1 MKNIPY
7 YLLVHALVLTTLH
20 AADVKEITFK
30 SKCLNKDKKIT
41 VVLPDAYTANTEKR
55 FPTAYFL
62 DGFAG
67 SHSRWPKKT
76 PVNQLVDKYGIIVVC
91 PDGTRDSW
99 YWDSPVVPSN
109 KYESF
114 IYKDVVAHV
123 DANYRTIAKPTGR
136 AITGLSM
143 GGHGAM
149 FVGLRHPTVFG
160 TVAAMSGGLDI
171 RPFPKNWN
179 MKKWLG
185 DQKTHREN
193 WDAHTV
199 INVLDK
205 VKPGQKILFDC
216 GAKDFFLKVN
226 RATHEKMKKL
236 KIPHIYEEY
245 PGGHSWGYWKVA
257 VVRHMAF
264 FNESFGGEK
273 YVPKNKID

>member
-1 MKNIPY
+1 MRKAIH
-7 YLLVHALVLTTLH
+7 LFALILVLATVD

-30 SKCLNKDKKIT
+30 SQCLAKDKKIT
-41 VVLPDAYTANTEKR
+41 VVLPDAYAAKADKR

-67 SHSRWPKKT
+67 SHSRWPQST
-76 PVNQLVDKYGIIVVC
+76 PMKELVDKYGIIVVC

-99 YWDSPVVPSN
+99 YWDSPIVPTN
-109 KYESF
+109 KYETF
-114 IYKDVVAHV
+114 IYKDVVTYV
-123 DANYRTIAKPTGR
+123 DANYRTVASAKGR

-149 FVGLRHPTVFG
+149 FVGLRHPDVFG
-160 TVAAMSGGLDI
+160 TVAAMSGGLDV
-171 RPFPKNWN
+171 RPFPKKWN

-185 DQKTHREN
+185 EKEAHKEN
-193 WDAHTV
+193 WETHTV

-216 GAKDFFLKVN
+216 GTKDFFIKVN

-236 KIPHIYEEY
+236 NIPHTYEEY

-273 YVPKNKID
+273 YEPKNKVD